1 MFCYFAAPL
10 FSAAERSFNAALTAR
25 LEELGVQVFLPQ
37 RDGAERDREP
47 YTSMAPEE
55 WRRAVFEL
63 DRDMVLRS
71 DLVLCVL
78 DGRTPDEGVCVELGI
93 AYAHKWDGRAP
104 KTIIGLL
111 TDRRAAFLG
120 EKLNPMVARPLDH
133 RVESEEDLLAL
144 VQGILAG
151 SVRGGA

>member
-1 MFCYFAAPL
+1 MLCYFAAPL

-25 LEELGVQVFLPQ
+25 LEELGVRVFLPQ

-63 DRDMVLRS
+63 DRDMVLRC

-78 DGRTPDEGVCVELGI
+78 DGRTPDEGG
-93 AYAHKWDGRAP
+93 ASSSAWRTRTSGPGGR
-104 KTIIGLL
+104 G
-111 TDRRAAFLG
+111 R
-120 EKLNPMVARPLDH
+120 
-133 RVESEEDLLAL
+133 
-144 VQGILAG
+144 G
-151 SVRGGA
+151 SSGS

>member
-1 MFCYFAAPL
+1 MLCYFAAPL
-10 FSAAERSFNAALTAR
+10 FSAAERAFNAALTAR
-25 LEELGVQVFLPQ
+25 LEGLGVQVFLPQ

-47 YTSMAPEE
+47 YASMPPHE
-55 WRRAVFEL
+55 WRTAVFEL

-78 DGRTPDEGVCVELGI
+78 DGRTPDEGVCVELGM
-93 AYAHKWDGRAP
+93 AYAHKWVGRAP
-104 KTIIGLL
+104 KTIVGLL

-133 RVESEEDLLAL
+133 RVESEDEL
-144 VQGILAG
+144 VSL
-151 SVRGGA
+151 VRGMLGRQ